1 MVKILLDNGHGYDTP
16 GKRSPIWPDG
26 SQLFEWEFNRDIVS
40 RIEILL
46 KKAGISCV
54 RLVPEK
60 EDISLSE
67 RSKRANTIAKQSDCL
82 LISIHANAGGGSG
95 GEVFTYSGSHKSKS
109 YAEIFRDLWKNHFP
123 ELRFRGCKEEN
134 FGILRESVC
143 PALLTENLF
152 MDNYADCKILLS
164 KCGREKIAR
173 WHAESI
179 QTILKRFYQLG

>member
-67 RSKRANTIAKQSDCL
+67 RCKRANTIAKQSDCL

-95 GEVFTYSGSHKSKS
+95 GEVFTYLGSHKSKS
-109 YAEIFRDLWKNHFP
+109 
-123 ELRFRGCKEEN
+123 
-134 FGILRESVC
+134 
-143 PALLTENLF
+143 ALLTENLF

-164 KCGREKIAR
+164 ECGREEIAR

-179 QTILKRFYQLG
+179 QTILKRFYQLR

>member
-82 LISIHANAGGGSG
+82 SLSMRMPVEEAVEKCLPIQVVTKANHTPKYFETSGKIIFPNFVFEVVKKRIS
-95 GEVFTYSGSHKSKS
+95 VY
-109 YAEIFRDLWKNHFP
+109 
-123 ELRFRGCKEEN
+123 
-134 FGILRESVC
+134 
-143 PALLTENLF
+143 
-152 MDNYADCKILLS
+152 
-164 KCGREKIAR
+164 
-173 WHAESI
+173 
-179 QTILKRFYQLG
+179 

>member
-95 GEVFTYSGSHKSKS
+95 GEMFTYSGSHKSKS
-109 YAEIFRDLWKNHFP
+109 YAEIFQDLWK
-123 ELRFRGCKEEN
+123 N

-164 KCGREKIAR
+164 ECGREKIAR

-179 QTILKRFYQLG
+179 QTILRRFYQLG

>member
-67 RSKRANTIAKQSDCL
+67 RCKRANTIANKVIVLKVLALAAVEALGQL
-82 LISIHANAGGGSG
+82 QH
-95 GEVFTYSGSHKSKS
+95 
-109 YAEIFRDLWKNHFP
+109 
-123 ELRFRGCKEEN
+123 
-134 FGILRESVC
+134 
-143 PALLTENLF
+143 LLTTFVSHGCALDTCHF
-152 MDNYADCKILLS
+152 IYLLS
-164 KCGREKIAR
+164 Y
-173 WHAESI
+173 
-179 QTILKRFYQLG
+179 L

>member
-67 RSKRANTIAKQSDCL
+67 RCKRANTIAKQSDCL

-123 ELRFRGCKEEN
+123 ELRFRHPKTARLPWGRTRKNSPLARRIYSNN
-134 FGILRESVC
+134 FEAILSTRVNF
-143 PALLTENLF
+143 LLLRHVIGKNQ
-152 MDNYADCKILLS
+152 YI
-164 KCGREKIAR
+164 
-173 WHAESI
+173 
-179 QTILKRFYQLG
+179 TI

>member
-67 RSKRANTIAKQSDCL
+67 RCKRAKVIVYLSLSMRMPVEEAVEKCL
-82 LISIHANAGGGSG
+82 PI
-95 GEVFTYSGSHKSKS
+95 
-109 YAEIFRDLWKNHFP
+109 
-123 ELRFRGCKEEN
+123 
-134 FGILRESVC
+134 
-143 PALLTENLF
+143 
-152 MDNYADCKILLS
+152 
-164 KCGREKIAR
+164 
-173 WHAESI
+173 
-179 QTILKRFYQLG
+179 

>member
-60 EDISLSE
+60 EDISLKEIQDS
-67 RSKRANTIAKQSDCL
+67 L
-82 LISIHANAGGGSG
+82 P
-95 GEVFTYSGSHKSKS
+95 
-109 YAEIFRDLWKNHFP
+109 AEIKPLFQKLYFEAEKNEFDS
-123 ELRFRGCKEEN
+123 RTR
-134 FGILRESVC
+134 
-143 PALLTENLF
+143 LLEIKN
-152 MDNYADCKILLS
+152 
-164 KCGREKIAR
+164 
-173 WHAESI
+173 
-179 QTILKRFYQLG
+179 

>member
-67 RSKRANTIAKQSDCL
+67 RCKRANTIAKQSDCL

-95 GEVFTYSGSHKSKS
+95 GEVFTYLGSHKSKS

-134 FGILRESVC
+134 FGILRESV
-143 PALLTENLF
+143 LWITT
-152 MDNYADCKILLS
+152 
-164 KCGREKIAR
+164 KIA
-173 WHAESI
+173 
-179 QTILKRFYQLG
+179 KYFYRNADEKK

>member
-67 RSKRANTIAKQSDCL
+67 RCKRANTIAKQSDCL
-82 LISIHANAGGGSG
+82 LISIHVEEAVEKCLPIQVVTKANHTPKYFETSG
-95 GEVFTYSGSHKSKS
+95 KIIFPNFVFEVVKKR
-109 YAEIFRDLWKNHFP
+109 I
-123 ELRFRGCKEEN
+123 
-134 FGILRESVC
+134 SV
-143 PALLTENLF
+143 
-152 MDNYADCKILLS
+152 Y
-164 KCGREKIAR
+164 
-173 WHAESI
+173 
-179 QTILKRFYQLG
+179 

>member
-67 RSKRANTIAKQSDCL
+67 RCKRANTIAKQSDCL

-95 GEVFTYSGSHKSKS
+95 GEVFTYLGSHKSKS
-109 YAEIFRDLWKNHFP
+109 YAEIFR
-123 ELRFRGCKEEN
+123 
-134 FGILRESVC
+134 
-143 PALLTENLF
+143 
-152 MDNYADCKILLS
+152 
-164 KCGREKIAR
+164 
-173 WHAESI
+173 
-179 QTILKRFYQLG
+179 FYLGGQI

>member
-67 RSKRANTIAKQSDCL
+67 RCKRANTIAKQSDCL

-95 GEVFTYSGSHKSKS
+95 GAVS
-109 YAEIFRDLWKNHFP
+109 YTH
-123 ELRFRGCKEEN
+123 LRAHE
-134 FGILRESVC
+134 
-143 PALLTENLF
+143 T
-152 MDNYADCKILLS
+152 
-164 KCGREKIAR
+164 
-173 WHAESI
+173 
-179 QTILKRFYQLG
+179 